1 MGTGKYENSESFEEM
16 ARTQEQE
23 TIPESIPETVPTEE
37 GDDTDAKPAEVVAD
51 NTETS
56 NTKNNGL

>member
-23 TIPESIPETVPTEE
+23 TIPESIPKLYQQKKVMTQML
-37 GDDTDAKPAEVVAD
+37 
-51 NTETS
+51 N
-56 NTKNNGL
+56 LQRL